1 MHNSFR
7 YIVVLAFCSLFLIL
21 NEVAAQTRVINEYS
35 NNDQMKSSSGKRVNG
50 SGLRTTTY
58 DGVHHLFGLHL
69 DGGYSKL
76 FGNMPQALN
85 TPGGYTV
92 GLGFDY
98 SYTGRGI
105 ILQTGLAVCWQDVN
119 NNILKDSL
127 VIDPIK
133 DSEGT
138 DFRLQYDLT
147 DRVDK
152 SRNIYLQLPILAGTY
167 FYGAYF
173 LAGVKLNLQVWGNTQ
188 TKLNVTTTATYD
200 RYIGPWEEMD
210 NHGIRKEVEEVR
222 KGDKL
227 NLKFDVM
234 ATAEIGYEWSLGNYG
249 KKGYHK
255 QSAKDYRLR
264 LGAFVECGLLD
275 IMPKGDKKSYVI
287 PESSRYD
294 FSTFE
299 FNHMF
304 STAEARQYHVRN
316 LFTGV
321 RLTFFFYGK
330 QSTEKCILCGP
341 LGDEIKMR

>member
-1 MHNSFR
+1 MLRKLS
-7 YIVVLAFCSLFLIL
+7 YGLMCLLLLCSLTAIG
-21 NEVAAQTRVINEYS
+21 QTRAVNEYS
-35 NNDQMKSSSGKRVNG
+35 RNDRLQSSSGKRVNG

-58 DGVHHLFGLHL
+58 DGVHHLLGLHV
-69 DGGYSKL
+69 DGGYSKM
-76 FGNMPQALN
+76 FGNMPNVLN
-85 TPGGYTV
+85 RPGGYTV

-98 SYTGRGI
+98 SYTGRGL
-105 ILQTGLAVCWQDVN
+105 ILQTGLAVRWQDVSN
-119 NNILKDSL
+119 RVFNDSL
-127 VIDPIK
+127 VVDPIT
-133 DSEGT
+133 DSEGIP
-138 DFRLQYDLT
+138 FRLQYDLT
-147 DRVDK
+147 DRVDL
-152 SRNIYLQLPILAGTY
+152 SRNLYLQVPVLAGTY

-173 LAGVKLNLQVWGNTQ
+173 LAGVKLNVQLMGNTK

-222 KGDKL
+222 NGGKL
-227 NLKFDVM
+227 NLKFDVL

-249 KKGYHK
+249 KKGYRK
-255 QSAKDYRLR
+255 QSAKDYRVR

-275 IMPKGDKKSYVI
+275 IMPKGDKRSYVI
-287 PESSRYD
+287 PEKSRYD

-304 STAEARQYHVRN
+304 FTSEATKYHVRN
-316 LFTGV
+316 FFTGL

>member
-1 MHNSFR
+1 MMR
-7 YIVVLAFCSLFLIL
+7 RIQYGLMCMLLLVSLT
-21 NEVAAQTRVINEYS
+21 AAGQTRVVNEHS
-35 NNDQMKSSSGKRVNG
+35 KNDRLQSKSGKHVNG

-58 DGVHHLFGLHL
+58 DGVHHLLGLHV
-69 DGGYSKL
+69 DGGYSKM
-76 FGNMPQALN
+76 FGNMPTVLN
-85 TPGGYTV
+85 RPGGYTV

-98 SYTGRGI
+98 SYTGRGL
-105 ILQTGLAVCWQDVN
+105 ILQTGLAVRWQDVSN
-119 NNILKDSL
+119 RVLNDSL
-127 VIDPIK
+127 IVDPIN

-138 DFRLQYDLT
+138 PFRLQYNFT

-152 SRNIYLQLPILAGTY
+152 SRNLYLQVPVLAGSY

-173 LAGVKLNLQVWGNTQ
+173 LAGLKFNILLMGNTQ
-188 TKLNVTTTATYD
+188 TKLNVSTTATYD
-200 RYIGPWEEMD
+200 KYIGPWEEMD
-210 NHGIRKEVEEVR
+210 NHGIRKDVEEVR
-222 KGDKL
+222 NGSKL
-227 NLKFDVM
+227 GLTFDVM

-249 KKGYHK
+249 KKGYRK
-255 QSAKDYRLR
+255 QTAKDYRVR

-275 IMPKGDKKSYVI
+275 IMPKGNKRSYII
-287 PESSRYD
+287 PEASRYD

-304 STAEARQYHVRN
+304 STSEATKYHVRN

-341 LGDEIKMR
+341 LGDETKMR

>member
-1 MHNSFR
+1 MLR
-7 YIVVLAFCSLFLIL
+7 KLPYGLICLLLLCSLTAIG
-21 NEVAAQTRVINEYS
+21 QTRAVNEYS
-35 NNDQMKSSSGKRVNG
+35 RNDRLQSSSGKRVNG

-58 DGVHHLFGLHL
+58 DGVHHLLGFHV
-69 DGGYSKL
+69 DGGYSKM
-76 FGNMPQALN
+76 FGNMPNVLN
-85 TPGGYTV
+85 RPGGYTV

-98 SYTGRGI
+98 SYTGRGL
-105 ILQTGLAVCWQDVN
+105 ILQTGLAVRWQDVSN
-119 NNILKDSL
+119 RVFNDSL
-127 VIDPIK
+127 VVDPIT

-138 DFRLQYDLT
+138 PFRLQYDLT
-147 DRVDK
+147 DRVDL
-152 SRNIYLQLPILAGTY
+152 SRNLYLQVPVLAGTY

-173 LAGVKLNLQVWGNTQ
+173 LAGVKLNVQLMGNTK

-222 KGDKL
+222 NGGKL
-227 NLKFDVM
+227 NLKFDVL

-249 KKGYHK
+249 KKGYRK
-255 QSAKDYRLR
+255 QSAKDYRVR

-275 IMPKGDKKSYVI
+275 IMPKGDNRSYVI
-287 PESSRYD
+287 PEKSRYD

-304 STAEARQYHVRN
+304 STSEATKYHVRN
-316 LFTGV
+316 FFTGL

>member
-1 MHNSFR
+1 MIKRLTYYALS
-7 YIVVLAFCSLFLIL
+7 VLLLLSMTLT
-21 NEVAAQTRVINEYS
+21 VAAQTRIVNEYS
-35 NNDQMKSSSGKRVNG
+35 TNDRLQTSSGKRVNG

-58 DGVHHLFGLHL
+58 DGVHHLFGVHM

-76 FGNMPQALN
+76 FGNTPNAFN

-98 SYTGRGI
+98 SYTGRGL
-105 ILQTGLAVCWQDVN
+105 ILQTGLAVRWQDVQN
-119 NNILKDSL
+119 RLPNDSL
-127 VIDPIK
+127 VVDPIK

-138 DFRLQYDLT
+138 DFRLQYDFV
-147 DRVDK
+147 DRLDR
-152 SRNIYLQLPILAGTY
+152 SRNLYLQLPIMAGTY

-173 LAGVKLNLQVWGNTQ
+173 LAGLKFNVQLMGNTQ
-188 TKLNVTTTATYD
+188 TKLNVSTTATYE

-222 KGDKL
+222 DGEKL
-227 NLKFDVM
+227 NLKFDLM

-255 QSAKDYRLR
+255 KSALDYRLR
-264 LGAFVECGLLD
+264 LGAFVDLGLLD
-275 IMPKGDKKSYVI
+275 IMPKGDKKVYVI
-287 PESSRYD
+287 PDASRYD

-299 FNHMF
+299 FNHVF
-304 STAEARQYHVRN
+304 STAEASKYHVRN

-341 LGDEIKMR
+341 LGDETKMP

>member
-1 MHNSFR
+1 MLLR
-7 YIVVLAFCSLFLIL
+7 LPYGLICLLLLCSLT
-21 NEVAAQTRVINEYS
+21 ATGQTRAVNEYS
-35 NNDQMKSSSGKRVNG
+35 RNERLQSSSGKRVNG

-58 DGVHHLFGLHL
+58 DGVHHLLGFHV
-69 DGGYSKL
+69 DGGYSKM
-76 FGNMPQALN
+76 FGNMPNILN
-85 TPGGYTV
+85 RPGGYTV

-98 SYTGRGI
+98 SYTGRGL
-105 ILQTGLAVCWQDVN
+105 ILQTGLAVRWQDVSN
-119 NNILKDSL
+119 RVFNDSL
-127 VIDPIK
+127 VVDPIT

-138 DFRLQYDLT
+138 PFRLQYDLT
-147 DRVDK
+147 NRVDM
-152 SRNIYLQLPILAGTY
+152 SRNLYLQLPVLAGTY

-173 LAGVKLNLQVWGNTQ
+173 LAGVKLNVQLMGNTK

-222 KGDKL
+222 NNGKL
-227 NLKFDVM
+227 NLKFDVL

-249 KKGYHK
+249 KKGYRK
-255 QSAKDYRLR
+255 QSAKDYRVR

-275 IMPKGDKKSYVI
+275 IMPKGDKRSYVI
-287 PESSRYD
+287 PEKSRYD

-304 STAEARQYHVRN
+304 STSEATKFHVRN
-316 LFTGV
+316 FFTGL